1 MNRINKRMTLK
12 IVCSLLLIAS
22 LGGCKKFL
30 DQEPVNSLTKD
41 EFFQT
46 EADANSAIIGVYN
59 SLQQSNDQFFRWGE
73 LRGDLITSSNASDPV
88 FLQQFDNESY
98 LSHWAEP
105 YKLIANANIVIEKV
119 PSIPAKDRNFT
130 EQESKKIV
138 AEALFLRSLTYF
150 YLVRAFKEVPLV
162 LQAPTSDAVNFLLPK
177 SSSDTI
183 LNQIEKDLAIAE
195 LDAPVS
201 YARPLD
207 MRGRVTKAAVNAL
220 QTDVYL
226 WRAKYAE
233 AAAASK
239 KILDNKTDYQLV
251 SSDDWFNI
259 FARKNTSESILEIQY
274 DYQLQETGRM
284 KALTDGYSQN
294 NFPFQGRNTN
304 FPGQII
310 NTTLYDIFTQ
320 ENDLIRGLNATYSEV
335 QARKFWKY
343 IGLTRDNQ
351 ARAIDDAN
359 FIIYRLADVMLMRA
373 EALIH
378 LGAAEKIEAA
388 ALINEVR
395 KRAQLDELDFINEN
409 TPISDFIQIILKE
422 RAMELAF
429 EGKRWF
435 DLVRIATNEKDP
447 EILLSRVVTSR
458 SVANRA
464 QVRSRLIDP
473 RSWYLPILRTE
484 LAINSNLVQNPYYK

>member
-1 MNRINKRMTLK
+1 MNRIKNSWILK
-12 IVCSLLLIAS
+12 VVCFISIVDSLS
-22 LGGCKKFL
+22 GCKKFL
-30 DQEPVNSLTKD
+30 DQKPLNSLTKD

-59 SLQQSNDQFFRWGE
+59 SLQSSNEQFFRWGE
-73 LRGDLITSSNASDPV
+73 MRGDLMTPTNALDAV
-88 FLQQFDNESY
+88 YLQQFDNTSS
-98 LSHWAEP
+98 LSNWTEP

-119 PSIPAKDRNFT
+119 PAIPALDGNFT

-138 AEALFLRSLTYF
+138 AEALFLRSLAYF
-150 YLVRAFKEVPLV
+150 YLVRTFKEVPLV

-177 SSSDTI
+177 SSADSI
-183 LNQIEKDLAIAE
+183 LNQIEKDLIIAE
-195 LDAPVS
+195 ADIPVS

-226 WRAKYAE
+226 WRAKYTE

-239 KILDNKTDYQLV
+239 KVVDNTTDYQLV

-284 KALTDGYSQN
+284 LNISNAYIL
-294 NFPFQGRNTN
+294 
-304 FPGQII
+304 
-310 NTTLYDIFTQ
+310 NTTLYEVFTQ
-320 ENDLIRGLNATYSEV
+320 ENDLIRGLNATYWENNG
-335 QARKFWKY
+335 RRFWKY
-343 IGLTRDNQ
+343 AGLTRDQQ
-351 ARAIDDAN
+351 ARALDDAN
-359 FIIYRLADVMLMRA
+359 FIIYRLADVMLLRA
-373 EALIH
+373 EALAH

-388 ALINEVR
+388 SLINTIR
-395 KRAQLDELDFINEN
+395 RRAGLDELDFINET
-409 TPISDFIQIILKE
+409 TPVDVFVEIILKE

-435 DLVRIATNEKDP
+435 DLVRNATNENNP

-458 SVANRA
+458 SVANRT
-464 QVRSRLIDP
+464 QVRSRLVDP

-484 LAINSNLVQNPYYK
+484 LALNPNLVQNPYYQ